1 MELLNLRLTRVII
14 HEVFQR
20 TNDRARVAPQ
30 FGHSLEQLDGDA
42 IDALRNRI
50 VTAMASP
57 AKCLQM
63 GIEKF
68 SAGSMF
74 ALAAQLVDADE
85 ALFIEMSKQT
95 ADLLA
100 DAQKSRAI
108 PGGILVVFS
117 GSAGIP
123 ARRLIGVIKA
133 EVHNG
138 FTRER
143 ADGAMTLR
151 FLKNLLLTA
160 QTKLYKIGLFVEDA
174 PEAAGEPVGRWSSYI
189 YDEQLTLANR
199 DGAAQYFYEGF
210 LGCKFLA
217 SSARNT
223 KKFHDLTKTFI
234 RGMEIPETERIV
246 LINALVTYLKADQSP
261 TVSTTAFSEAY
272 LADGGV
278 RDAYTQYMRE
288 ADFPVVA
295 VAKDLTDVN
304 SALRLRRFIFRNQ
317 VRLTAPAEG
326 FENLVAIE
334 SIDGDAAIGQGNPPR
349 WTRITVKAD
358 ISGQE

>member
-1 MELLNLRLTRVII
+1 MELIDLRLNRVII

-20 TNDRARVAPQ
+20 TNDRTRVSPQ
-30 FGHSLEQLDGDA
+30 LGTTLEHLDGDA

-50 VTAMASP
+50 VSAMASP

-63 GIEKF
+63 AIEKAG
-68 SAGSMF
+68 AGSMF
-74 ALAAQLVDADE
+74 SMAAQLADADE
-85 ALFIEMSKQT
+85 ALFIDRSKNV

-100 DAQKSRAI
+100 DAQKSRSI
-108 PGGILVVFS
+108 PGGILIVFS
-117 GSAGIP
+117 GSAGVP

-138 FTRER
+138 FTREQ
-143 ADGAMTLR
+143 AGGILTLK

-160 QTKLYKIGLFVEDA
+160 QTKLYKIGLFAETA
-174 PEAAGEPVGRWSSYI
+174 PEATGEPLSRWSSYI
-189 YDEQLTLANR
+189 YDEQLTLSNR
-199 DGAAQYFYEGF
+199 NGAAQYFYEGF
-210 LGCKFLA
+210 LGCKFME

-223 KKFHDLTKTFI
+223 KIFHDLTKKFI
-234 RGMEIPETERIV
+234 QGMDVPETERIV

-261 TVSTTAFSEAY
+261 TVSTAAFGEAY
-272 LADGGV
+272 LAEDEV
-278 RDAYTQYMRE
+278 RDAYARHMRD

-295 VAKDLTDVN
+295 VAKDLTDVTT
-304 SALRLRRFIFRNQ
+304 SLRLRKLIFRNQ

-326 FENLVAIE
+326 FEDLVTIE
-334 SIDGDAAIGQGNPPR
+334 SVEGDAVAQGVPPR